1 MTDATRRDTVL
12 LGEEVHL
19 DLTQLARTCGTT
31 SAFIQELVLEGVL
44 VPQAQA
50 GSAFNGE
57 DVVRVRKLMR
67 LQRDFE
73 ATLPSAAV
81 ILDLLDEIGQLRAQL
96 RRIGGL

>member
-1 MTDATRRDTVL
+1 MSDAAPRDTVL

-31 SAFIQELVLEGVL
+31 ATFIEELMLEGVL
-44 VPQAQA
+44 APQAA
-50 GSAFNGE
+50 AAPTFSGA
-57 DVVRVRKLMR
+57 DVLRVRRLMR

-81 ILDLLDEIGQLRAQL
+81 ILDLLDEVERLRSEL
-96 RRIGGL
+96 RRLGA